1 MRYITM
7 RDREHSHT
15 ARYVTLAVIILV
27 VASLLFP
34 LLGGLGAAGFFG
46 EKTYLVIL
54 QDNSEI
60 RPTGGIASLW
70 GALTIRDGHI
80 AHLQYYYSHTS
91 QTLQTTVPLDG
102 PESLTTFFNVN
113 AAELFDSNVQYD
125 FASFAP
131 KVQSD
136 WYNVTG
142 QKIDGVIGLDFTA
155 AEAIL
160 RITGP
165 ITASGEVITNRNVF
179 HRLEYDSAY
188 APHRGDQMANL
199 LSTLTYATFA
209 LITDA
214 SVPEKLALYNTFRD
228 LAHEKHLFIY
238 PDPGPLLGNADGTSR
253 PPESD
258 VVSVVDFNLGNA
270 KADFGIKRTI
280 DYHVQLLPDGSA
292 VSNLTLTYANEDWWS
307 SDLFSQALVPPG
319 AKLVAVHNVSRQFDG
334 PEITNANDYTVFS
347 SRFIVSPYS
356 TARITYVYTVPNV
369 VHGNGVASYYDLY
382 VVKQGGIV
390 RYTLNTSVQ
399 LPAGANLIHTE
410 NVGSNLVFTDDAHVN
425 VVYM

>member
-1 MRYITM
+1 M

-15 ARYVTLAVIILV
+15 ARYVTLAVIIVV

-34 LLGGLGAAGFFG
+34 LLEGLGAAGFFG

-70 GALTIRDGHI
+70 GVLTVRDGHI

-91 QTLQTTVPLDG
+91 PTLQTNVSLDG

-113 AAELFDSNVQYD
+113 AAALFDSNVQYD

-136 WYNVTG
+136 WYKVTG
-142 QKIDGVIGLDFTA
+142 QKVDGVIGLDFTA
-155 AEAIL
+155 VEAIL
-160 RITGP
+160 SITGP

-179 HRLEYDSAY
+179 HRLEYYSSSTWGVTQGGE
-188 APHRGDQMANL
+188 RMANL
-199 LSTLTYATFA
+199 LSTLTYGTFA
-209 LITDA
+209 LIVDA
-214 SVPEKLALYNTFRD
+214 SVPQKMALYNTFRD

-238 PDPGPLLGNADGTSR
+238 PDLGPLLGNADGTSR

-292 VSNLTLTYANEDWWS
+292 VSNLTLTYDNGDWWA
-307 SDLFSQALVPPG
+307 SDLFVQTLVPPG
-319 AKLVAVHNVSRQFDG
+319 AKLTSVQNVSRQFDG
-334 PEITNANDYTVFS
+334 PEVINGKDFTVFS
-347 SRFIVSPYS
+347 SRFIVSPYT
-356 TARITYVYTVPNV
+356 TARITYLYTLPDRVY
-369 VHGNGVASYYDLY
+369 GNGVGSHYDLY
-382 VVKQGGIV
+382 IVKQGGIE
-390 RYTLNTSVQ
+390 RYGLNTSVQ
-399 LPAGANLIHTE
+399 LPAGAKLIHAD
-410 NVGSNLVFTDDAHVN
+410 NVGSNLVFTDDAHVS